1 MFATP
6 QLAQAQVAYRHERIK
21 RQSGRPIA
29 RQAHRGR
36 RTRWIH
42 WTRRARW
49 AQPAPAEPCNPGRS
63 LHPGQAA

>member
-21 RQSGRPIA
+21 RQSGRPTA
-29 RQAHRGR
+29 RRGR
-36 RTRWIH
+36 RARWAH
-42 WTRRARW
+42 WARRAHW
-49 AQPAPAEPCNPGRS
+49 AQPAPAEPCNPSQS